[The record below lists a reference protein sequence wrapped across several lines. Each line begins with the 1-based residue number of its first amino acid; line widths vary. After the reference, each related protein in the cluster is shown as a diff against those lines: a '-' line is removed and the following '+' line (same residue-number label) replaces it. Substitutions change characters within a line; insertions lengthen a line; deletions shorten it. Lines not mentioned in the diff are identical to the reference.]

1 MVEAMNLT
9 MDFDF
14 AFKTV
19 IGHEGGYSFDLR
31 DPGGETKYGISKRS
45 YPSINI
51 KDLTLDHAKE
61 IYRRDYWDKLRLD
74 DIPEC
79 VRFDLFDAAVNS
91 GVKTAIKFLQK
102 ACEVIPDGIMGPQTV
117 AAANSMDPQKL
128 DKRLSG
134 HRLMFLV
141 SLGTFPAFGK
151 GWVTR
156 VATNMV
162 KD

>member
-1 MVEAMNLT
+1 
-9 MDFDF
+9 MDFDL

-19 IGHEGGYSFDLR
+19 IGHEGGYSNHSK
-31 DPGGETKYGISKRS
+31 DPGGETKYGISKRA
-45 YPSINI
+45 YPSVDIRN
-51 KDLTLDHAKE
+51 LTLDHAKE

-74 DIPEC
+74 ELPDAI
-79 VRFDLFDAAVNS
+79 RFDLFDAAVNS

-117 AAANSMDPQKL
+117 SAANSMNAEKL

-134 HRLMFLV
+134 QRLLYLV
-141 SLGTFPAFGK
+141 SLGTFPTFGR

-156 VATNMV
+156 VATNMI

>member
-1 MVEAMNLT
+1 
-9 MDFDF
+9 MDFDL

-19 IGHEGGYSFDLR
+19 IGHEGGYSNHSQ
-31 DPGGETKYGISKRS
+31 DPGGETKYGISKRA
-45 YPSINI
+45 YPSVDIRN
-51 KDLTLDHAKE
+51 LTLDHAKE

-74 DIPEC
+74 ELPDAI
-79 VRFDLFDAAVNS
+79 RFDLFDAAVNS

-117 AAANSMDPQKL
+117 SAANSMNADKL

-134 HRLMFLV
+134 QRLLYLV
-141 SLGTFPAFGK
+141 SLSTFPTFGR

-156 VATNMV
+156 VATNMI